1 MNYLPIACWK
11 CCCLSTSLTCQMF
24 FLYMSLTMSSDI
36 QESFNYHGLTYTLSP
51 DCKEHRWR
59 RGSRHTHP
67 AMSCVEALFLC
78 YRAVFLKFLPS
89 SMLQYSN
96 LPQKSEPWTNK
107 SDHMCKPNEC
117 TKHWTP
123 HNSTS
128 LLFHV
133 LFWWFAGGKKKWCLL
148 HGICEATRLAE
159 GRLWHLGG
167 AHYGG
172 TWHGRWL

>member
-1 MNYLPIACWK
+1 MFYRFKPECGHNCKRNYIIYCTFWQSTKSHLLEDELFTYSMLKMLLFIYQLNLPDV
-11 CCCLSTSLTCQMF
+11 

-96 LPQKSEPWTNK
+96 LPQKSEP
-107 SDHMCKPNEC
+107 
-117 TKHWTP
+117 
-123 HNSTS
+123 
-128 LLFHV
+128 
-133 LFWWFAGGKKKWCLL
+133 
-148 HGICEATRLAE
+148 
-159 GRLWHLGG
+159 
-167 AHYGG
+167 
-172 TWHGRWL
+172 